1 MGMSERQ
8 NAFTIKTNRL
18 SDEVYNKLA
27 KYAKSR
33 KLGDYIS
40 TLILRDLDGSS
51 TERKAMEDKKTY
63 EMLEHIKNEL
73 ADLKTLAKTTGFV
86 GNDSFK
92 EEEPSSKVPL
102 LKEGK
107 IADLEN
113 ISGSLDDDD
122 LEEYND
128 F

>member
-1 MGMSERQ
+1 MSERQ

-27 KYAKSR
+27 TYAKSR

-40 TLILRDLDGSS
+40 SLILRDLDGSS
-51 TERKAMEDKKTY
+51 TERKVIQDQKTY

-73 ADLKTLAKTTGFV
+73 ADLKELAKTTGFV

-92 EEEPSSKVPL
+92 EEEPSKVPQ

-107 IADLEN
+107 VADLAN

>member
-1 MGMSERQ
+1 MSERQ

-27 KYAKSR
+27 THAKSR
-33 KLGDYIS
+33 RLGDYIS
-40 TLILRDLDGSS
+40 SLILRDLDDSS
-51 TERKAMEDKKTY
+51 TGKKAIEDKKTY

-73 ADLKTLAKTTGFV
+73 ADLKTLAKTTGFI
-86 GNDSFK
+86 GNDSFE
-92 EEEPSSKVPL
+92 EEEPSKVPQ

>member
-1 MGMSERQ
+1 MSERQ

-27 KYAKSR
+27 TYAKSR

-40 TLILRDLDGSS
+40 SLILRDLNDSS
-51 TERKAMEDKKTY
+51 TGRKAIEDKKTY

-92 EEEPSSKVPL
+92 EEEPSKVPQ

>member
-1 MGMSERQ
+1 MSERQ

-18 SDEVYNKLA
+18 SDEVYNQLA
-27 KYAKSR
+27 TYAKSR

-40 TLILRDLDGSS
+40 SLIQRDLDDSS
-51 TERKAMEDKKTY
+51 TGRKAREDKKTY
-63 EMLEHIKNEL
+63 EMFEHIKNEL
-73 ADLKTLAKTTGFV
+73 AELKVLAQTTGFV
-86 GNDSFK
+86 GSNTFK
-92 EEEPSSKVPL
+92 EEEPSKVPQ

-122 LEEYND
+122 LEEYSD

>member
-1 MGMSERQ
+1 MSERQ

-27 KYAKSR
+27 TYAKSR

-40 TLILRDLDGSS
+40 SLILRDLDDSS
-51 TERKAMEDKKTY
+51 TERKEMEDTKTY
-63 EMLEHIKNEL
+63 EILEHIKNEL
-73 ADLKTLAKTTGFV
+73 ADLKTLAKTTDFV

-92 EEEPSSKVPL
+92 EEEPSKAL
-102 LKEGK
+102 QLKEGK

>member
-1 MGMSERQ
+1 MSERQ

-51 TERKAMEDKKTY
+51 TERKAMEDKKNY

>member
-27 KYAKSR
+27 SYAKSR

-40 TLILRDLDGSS
+40 SLILRDLDGSS
-51 TERKAMEDKKTY
+51 TERKAIEDTKTY

-86 GNDSFK
+86 GSVSFK
-92 EEEPSSKVPL
+92 EEEPLKVPQ

>member
-1 MGMSERQ
+1 MSERQ
-8 NAFTIKTNRL
+8 NAFTIKTNQL

-40 TLILRDLDGSS
+40 SLILRDLDDSS
-51 TERKAMEDKKTY
+51 TERKAIEDKKTY
-63 EMLEHIKNEL
+63 EMFEHIKNEL
-73 ADLKTLAKTTGFV
+73 ADLKALAKTTGFV
-86 GNDSFK
+86 GNDSLK
-92 EEEPSSKVPL
+92 EEEPSKVPQ

>member
-1 MGMSERQ
+1 MSERQ

-27 KYAKSR
+27 TYAKSR

-40 TLILRDLDGSS
+40 SLILRDLDGSF
-51 TERKAMEDKKTY
+51 TERKAIEDKKTY
-63 EMLEHIKNEL
+63 EMFEHIKNEL
-73 ADLKTLAKTTGFV
+73 ADLKTLAKTTDFV

-92 EEEPSSKVPL
+92 EEEPSKVPQ

>member
-1 MGMSERQ
+1 MSERQ

-18 SDEVYNKLA
+18 SDEVYNQLA
-27 KYAKSR
+27 TYAKSR

-40 TLILRDLDGSS
+40 SLILRDLDDSS
-51 TERKAMEDKKTY
+51 TERKAMEDQKTY
-63 EMLEHIKNEL
+63 EMFEHIKDEL
-73 ADLKTLAKTTGFV
+73 ADLKKLVKTTDFV
-86 GNDSFK
+86 ENYPFK
-92 EEEPSSKVPL
+92 EEPSKVTH

>member
-1 MGMSERQ
+1 MSERQ

-27 KYAKSR
+27 SYAKSR

-40 TLILRDLDGSS
+40 SLILRDLEDSS
-51 TERKAMEDKKTY
+51 TGRKAMEDTKTY

-86 GNDSFK
+86 GNNSFK
-92 EEEPSSKVPL
+92 EEEPPKVPQ

>member
-27 KYAKSR
+27 KHAKSR

-40 TLILRDLDGSS
+40 SLILRDLDGSS
-51 TERKAMEDKKTY
+51 TERKAMEDTKTY

-86 GNDSFK
+86 ESVSFK
-92 EEEPSSKVPL
+92 EEEPLKVPQ

>member
-1 MGMSERQ
+1 MSERQ

-18 SDEVYNKLA
+18 SDEVYNQLA
-27 KYAKSR
+27 THAKSR
-33 KLGDYIS
+33 RLGDYIS
-40 TLILRDLDGSS
+40 SLILRDLDGSS
-51 TERKAMEDKKTY
+51 TERKAMEDTKTY

-92 EEEPSSKVPL
+92 EEEPSSKVSP

>member
-1 MGMSERQ
+1 MSERQ

-27 KYAKSR
+27 TYAKSR

-40 TLILRDLDGSS
+40 SLILRDLDGSS
-51 TERKAMEDKKTY
+51 TERKAIQDQKTY

-73 ADLKTLAKTTGFV
+73 ADLKELAKTTGVV

-92 EEEPSSKVPL
+92 EEEPSKVPQ

-107 IADLEN
+107 VADLAN

>member
-1 MGMSERQ
+1 MSERQ
-8 NAFTIKTNRL
+8 NAFTIKTNQL

-27 KYAKSR
+27 SYAKSR

-40 TLILRDLDGSS
+40 SLILRDLDGSS
-51 TERKAMEDKKTY
+51 TERKAIEDTKTY

-92 EEEPSSKVPL
+92 EEETSSKVPQ

-107 IADLEN
+107 VADLEN

>member
-1 MGMSERQ
+1 MSERQ

-27 KYAKSR
+27 KHAKSR
-33 KLGDYIS
+33 RLGDYIS
-40 TLILRDLDGSS
+40 SLILRDLNDSS
-51 TERKAMEDKKTY
+51 TGKKAIEDKKTY

-86 GNDSFK
+86 GDDSFK
-92 EEEPSSKVPL
+92 EEEPSPKVPQ

-107 IADLEN
+107 VADLEN

>member
-1 MGMSERQ
+1 MSERQ
-8 NAFTIKTNRL
+8 KEFTIKTNRL
-18 SDEVYNKLA
+18 SDEVYNQLA
-27 KYAKSR
+27 TYAKSR

-40 TLILRDLDGSS
+40 SLILRDLDDSS
-51 TERKAMEDKKTY
+51 NGRKAIEDKKTY

-92 EEEPSSKVPL
+92 EEESSKVPQ

>member
-1 MGMSERQ
+1 MSERQ

-27 KYAKSR
+27 TYAKSR

-40 TLILRDLDGSS
+40 SLILRDLDDSS
-51 TERKAMEDKKTY
+51 TERKAMEDTKTY

-92 EEEPSSKVPL
+92 EEDPSKVL
-102 LKEGK
+102 QLKEGK

>member
-1 MGMSERQ
+1 MSERQ
-8 NAFTIKTNRL
+8 NAFTIKTNQL

-27 KYAKSR
+27 TYAKSR

-40 TLILRDLDGSS
+40 SLILRDLDDSS
-51 TERKAMEDKKTY
+51 TERKAMEDTKTY

-92 EEEPSSKVPL
+92 EEEPSKVL
-102 LKEGK
+102 QLKEGK

>member
-1 MGMSERQ
+1 MSERQ

-27 KYAKSR
+27 SYAKSR

-40 TLILRDLDGSS
+40 SLILRDLDDSS
-51 TERKAMEDKKTY
+51 TKRKAMEDTKTY

-86 GNDSFK
+86 ESVSFK
-92 EEEPSSKVPL
+92 EEEPLKVPQ

>member
-1 MGMSERQ
+1 MSERQ

-40 TLILRDLDGSS
+40 SLILRDLNDSS
-51 TERKAMEDKKTY
+51 TGRKAIEDKKTY

-92 EEEPSSKVPL
+92 EEEPSKVPQ

>member
-1 MGMSERQ
+1 MSERQ

-27 KYAKSR
+27 TYAKSR

-40 TLILRDLDGSS
+40 SLILRDLDDSS
-51 TERKAMEDKKTY
+51 TERKAMKDTKIY

-92 EEEPSSKVPL
+92 EEEPSKVL
-102 LKEGK
+102 QLKEGK

>member
-1 MGMSERQ
+1 MSERQ

-27 KYAKSR
+27 KHAKSR
-33 KLGDYIS
+33 RLGDYIS
-40 TLILRDLDGSS
+40 SLILRDLEGSS
-51 TERKAMEDKKTY
+51 TGRKAIEDKKTY

-92 EEEPSSKVPL
+92 EEEPSSKVPQ

>member
-1 MGMSERQ
+1 MSERQ

-27 KYAKSR
+27 KHAKSR

-40 TLILRDLDGSS
+40 SLILRDLDDSS
-51 TERKAMEDKKTY
+51 TERKAMEDTKTY

-92 EEEPSSKVPL
+92 EEEPSKVL
-102 LKEGK
+102 QLKEGK

>member
-1 MGMSERQ
+1 MSERQ

-18 SDEVYNKLA
+18 SDEVYNQLA
-27 KYAKSR
+27 TYAKSR

-40 TLILRDLDGSS
+40 SLILRDLDDSS
-51 TERKAMEDKKTY
+51 TERKAMEGTRTY

-92 EEEPSSKVPL
+92 EEEPSEVPK

-107 IADLEN
+107 IADLAN

>member
-1 MGMSERQ
+1 MSERQ

-18 SDEVYNKLA
+18 SDEVYNQLA
-27 KYAKSR
+27 TYAKSR

-40 TLILRDLDGSS
+40 SLILRDLDDSS
-51 TERKAMEDKKTY
+51 IERKAMEDTKTY

-73 ADLKTLAKTTGFV
+73 ADLKALAKTTGFV

-92 EEEPSSKVPL
+92 EEKPSEVPQ

-107 IADLEN
+107 IADLAN

>member
-1 MGMSERQ
+1 MSERQ

-18 SDEVYNKLA
+18 SDEVYNRLA

-40 TLILRDLDGSS
+40 SLILRDLDDAS
-51 TERKAMEDKKTY
+51 TGRKAIEDKKTY

-73 ADLKTLAKTTGFV
+73 ADLKALAQTTGFV
-86 GNDSFK
+86 GSDSFE
-92 EEEPSSKVPL
+92 EEEPSKVSQ

-107 IADLEN
+107 VADLEN

-122 LEEYND
+122 LEEYSD

>member
-1 MGMSERQ
+1 MSERQ

-18 SDEVYNKLA
+18 SDEVYNRLA
-27 KYAKSR
+27 TYAKSR

-40 TLILRDLDGSS
+40 SLILRDLDDSS
-51 TERKAMEDKKTY
+51 TERKAMEDTRTY

-92 EEEPSSKVPL
+92 EEEPSKVPQ

>member
-1 MGMSERQ
+1 MSERQ

-27 KYAKSR
+27 TYAKSR

-40 TLILRDLDGSS
+40 SLILRDLDDSS
-51 TERKAMEDKKTY
+51 TERKAMEDTKTY
-63 EMLEHIKNEL
+63 EILEHIKNEL

-92 EEEPSSKVPL
+92 EEEPSKVL
-102 LKEGK
+102 QLKEGK

>member
-1 MGMSERQ
+1 MSERQ
-8 NAFTIKTNRL
+8 NAFTIKTNQL

-40 TLILRDLDGSS
+40 SLILRDLDDSS
-51 TERKAMEDKKTY
+51 TGRKAIEDKKTY

-92 EEEPSSKVPL
+92 EEEPSSKVPQ

>member
-1 MGMSERQ
+1 MSERQ

-18 SDEVYNKLA
+18 SNEVYKQLA
-27 KYAKSR
+27 TYAKSR

-40 TLILRDLDGSS
+40 SLILRDLDNASIG
-51 TERKAMEDKKTY
+51 RKAMEDKKTY
-63 EMLEHIKNEL
+63 EMFQHIKNEL
-73 ADLKTLAKTTGFV
+73 ADLKALAQTTGFV
-86 GNDSFK
+86 GSDSFK
-92 EEEPSSKVPL
+92 EEEPSKVPQ

-107 IADLEN
+107 VADLEN

-122 LEEYND
+122 LEEYSD

>member
-1 MGMSERQ
+1 MSERQ

-27 KYAKSR
+27 TYAKSR

-40 TLILRDLDGSS
+40 SLILRDLDDSS
-51 TERKAMEDKKTY
+51 TERKAIEDKKTY

-92 EEEPSSKVPL
+92 AEESSSKVPQL
-102 LKEGK
+102 TEGK

-122 LEEYND
+122 LEQYND